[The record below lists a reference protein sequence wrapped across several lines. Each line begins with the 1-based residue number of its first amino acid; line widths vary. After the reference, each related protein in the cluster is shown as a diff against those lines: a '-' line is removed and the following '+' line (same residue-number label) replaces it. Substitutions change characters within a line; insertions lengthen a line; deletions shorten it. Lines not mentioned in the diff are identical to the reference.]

1 MKLHQLLVTSAAVIF
16 PAIANA
22 AAVDLSSWAGAEG
35 DAGQFNWVIAGDN
48 NSVLQTVNGNPTVF
62 HNGVNSQ
69 GNALSGTIEVQTT
82 GDDDF
87 IGFVLGYK
95 AGDLKSATADYL
107 LIDWKQLNQGS
118 FGCNADV
125 GLSISRVSGTLGND
139 SGAWCH
145 EVGSNVTE
153 LQRGTTLGST
163 GWQDNT
169 IYNFEIV
176 FTAALVEV
184 KVNGVKEL
192 SVAGSFADGS
202 FGFYNYSQSTVR
214 YGALQEDVL
223 PDPDPDPNVVP
234 LPASLPMLAAGLGL
248 VGLVARRRRA

>member
-1 MKLHQLLVTSAAVIF
+1 MNMIKLFAAV
-16 PAIANA
+16 A
-22 AAVDLSSWAGAEG
+22 AVSLPGLAGAAPVDLSTWAGAEG
-35 DAGQFNWVIAGDN
+35 PGTWNIAPDN

-62 HNGVNSQ
+62 HNGANSQ

-82 GDDDF
+82 GDDDY

-95 AGDLKSATADYL
+95 SGDLTNASADYL

-125 GLSISRVSGTLGND
+125 GLSISRVSGSLGND

-145 EVGSNVTE
+145 DPAAGVTE
-153 LQRGTTLGST
+153 LQRAATLGST
-163 GWQDNT
+163 GWADNT
-169 IYNFEIV
+169 EYNFEIT
-176 FTAALVEV
+176 FTSALVEV
-184 KVNGVKEL
+184 KVNGTTEL
-192 SVAGSFADGS
+192 SIAGLFENGS

-214 YGALQEDVL
+214 YGALQEDAL
-223 PDPDPDPNVVP
+223 PDPEPNVVP

-248 VGLVARRRRA
+248 VGFVARRKRG